1 MNRLQKKCVI
11 GTAGVHL
18 LLGVILAVGPAFFY
32 SKPKAD
38 DLQVLD
44 VIPPNLIDAAFNSGV
59 ANATPPPPAP
69 VTPPQPPPPA
79 PVVTPPAP
87 APQKVEKTEP
97 VKPPDKLSSDNF
109 KPVEKAAK
117 TEPPKSQISTKLVT
131 RTVPKNSPTTDNS
144 QQQQRLAQA
153 SRSALRNLKGNLTS
167 ATTVDM
173 PGNSSVAYANYAT
186 VVKSVYEQAWI
197 LPNDVSDNANTKV
210 SVTIANDGTV
220 ISARII
226 TPSGDAGLDAS
237 VQRTLERVKSIA
249 PFPEG
254 ATEKERT
261 YIINFNP
268 QVKRLLG

>member
-1 MNRLQKKCVI
+1 
-11 GTAGVHL
+11 
-18 LLGVILAVGPAFFY
+18 
-32 SKPKAD
+32 
-38 DLQVLD
+38 
-44 VIPPNLIDAAFNSGV
+44 
-59 ANATPPPPAP
+59 
-69 VTPPQPPPPA
+69 
-79 PVVTPPAP
+79 
-87 APQKVEKTEP
+87 
-97 VKPPDKLSSDNF
+97 
-109 KPVEKAAK
+109 
-117 TEPPKSQISTKLVT
+117 
-131 RTVPKNSPTTDNS
+131 
-144 QQQQRLAQA
+144 
-153 SRSALRNLKGNLTS
+153 
-167 ATTVDM
+167 M

-197 LPNDVSDNANTKV
+197 LPNDVASDDANTKV
-210 SVTIANDGTV
+210 SVTIASDGTV